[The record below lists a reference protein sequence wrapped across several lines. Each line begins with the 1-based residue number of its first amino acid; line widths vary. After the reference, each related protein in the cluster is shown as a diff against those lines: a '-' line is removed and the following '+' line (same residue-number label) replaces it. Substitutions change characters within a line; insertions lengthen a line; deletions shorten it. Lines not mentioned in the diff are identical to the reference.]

1 MVVKFHFMKF
11 DGNITESWQED
22 KLNRE
27 KFSTADTLGRLSL
40 FLQIL
45 GEGLGARL
53 KVVAVAMMVK
63 SLGRRKSF
71 LQFNHQWRLQNPPY
85 FGRGSMDK

>member
-1 MVVKFHFMKF
+1 MPFERGKVRRVMVVKFHFMKF

-40 FLQIL
+40 LILQ
-45 GEGLGARL
+45 
-53 KVVAVAMMVK
+53 KWK
-63 SLGRRKSF
+63 
-71 LQFNHQWRLQNPPY
+71 
-85 FGRGSMDK
+85 DKYWEKDSGQG

>member
-1 MVVKFHFMKF
+1 MPFERGKVRRVMVVKFHFMKF

-40 FLQIL
+40 
-45 GEGLGARL
+45 
-53 KVVAVAMMVK
+53 
-63 SLGRRKSF
+63 
-71 LQFNHQWRLQNPPY
+71 
-85 FGRGSMDK
+85 

>member
-1 MVVKFHFMKF
+1 MKF

-40 FLQIL
+40 LTLQ
-45 GEGLGARL
+45 
-53 KVVAVAMMVK
+53 KWK
-63 SLGRRKSF
+63 
-71 LQFNHQWRLQNPPY
+71 
-85 FGRGSMDK
+85 

>member
-1 MVVKFHFMKF
+1 MPFERGKVRRVMVVKFHFMKF

-40 FLQIL
+40 LCKYWEKDSGQ
-45 GEGLGARL
+45 G
-53 KVVAVAMMVK
+53 
-63 SLGRRKSF
+63 
-71 LQFNHQWRLQNPPY
+71 
-85 FGRGSMDK
+85 